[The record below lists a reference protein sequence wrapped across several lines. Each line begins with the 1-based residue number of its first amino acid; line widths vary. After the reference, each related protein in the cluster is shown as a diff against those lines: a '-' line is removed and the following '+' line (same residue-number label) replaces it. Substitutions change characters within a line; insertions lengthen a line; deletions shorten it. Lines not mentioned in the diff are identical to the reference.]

1 MKGKSLTDK
10 ILHFT
15 PSWFAVIMGT
25 GVVGILIF
33 NLPFGD
39 QGIRTT
45 VASAFLILNIVIFMT
60 FLLASIARY
69 ALFPQIWMLMIHEPI
84 QSLFLGCFP
93 MALATIISATVSISL
108 VHTRLRSL
116 IMFLWGL
123 WWFDLALSFAS
134 CILLPYIMITRHR
147 ILWEHHNATWLLPVV
162 PPIVAASCGAILASA
177 LIDSNPEKA
186 RITVAASCAS
196 LAVGLSVSM
205 MIITTYLFRL
215 FAHGFPAAGLVV
227 SVLVP
232 LGPCGQGGYALLL
245 LSKHFNTLISGLGV
259 EEALYGKIAIAL
271 ATAGALT
278 LWSIGSWLGIIAA
291 LGLVEATYTSKIHFR
306 VNFWGMVFPLGVYS
320 LLTIQ
325 LGHELNLQFFRICG
339 TILSAIT
346 GLLWLGIS
354 SKTVYLAFDGT
365 IFIAP
370 CLDDKPHIRPW
381 FNASPKYTK
390 DEPGANGTSDME
402 NAQEETAHT
411 EEHGVVR
418 NAQETKQ

>member
-1 MKGKSLTDK
+1 MREKSFTDK
-10 ILHFT
+10 IRHFN
-15 PSWFAVIMGT
+15 PSWFAAVMGT
-25 GVVGILIF
+25 GVIGILIF

-45 VASAFLILNIVIFMT
+45 IASVFLILNIILFLI

-69 ALFPQIWMLMIHEPI
+69 ALFPQLWMLMIHEPI

-108 VHTRLRSL
+108 VHTRLHSL

-123 WWFDLALSFAS
+123 WWFDLALSYAS

-147 ILWEHHNATWLLPVV
+147 ISWEHHNATWLLPVI
-162 PPIVAASCGAILASA
+162 PLIVAGSCGAVLTTA
-177 LIDSNPEKA
+177 LIESNPEKA
-186 RITVAASCAS
+186 KITVAASSVS
-196 LAVGLSVSM
+196 LAMGLSLSM

-227 SVLVP
+227 SLLVP

-245 LSKHFNTLISGLGV
+245 LGRHFNTLSSRLGI
-259 EEALYGKIAIAL
+259 EEALYGKIAMAL
-271 ATAGALT
+271 AAAGALT
-278 LWSIGSWLGIIAA
+278 IWSIGSWLGIIAA
-291 LGLVEATYTSKIHFR
+291 LGLVEATCTSKIHFR

-320 LLTIQ
+320 LLTMQ
-325 LGHELNLQFFRICG
+325 LGHDLNLQFFRVCG

-354 SKTVYLAFDGT
+354 SKTLYLAFDGT

-370 CLDDKPHIRPW
+370 CLDDKSQIRPW
-381 FNASPKYTK
+381 FNASSKSPK
-390 DEPGANGTSDME
+390 DEVGANGTSDME

-411 EEHGVVR
+411 EGHGVVT
-418 NAQETKQ
+418 NAQEVK